1 MGNKRVSRLIIL
13 MGIVLAFI
21 CLLNPAFSQSEKRHT
36 ISGHIKDSSSGEA
49 LIGASIYVEQ
59 LKAGCSSNTYGFYSL
74 TLPEG
79 SHDLVIRMVGYSPK
93 REQINLY
100 KDQINDFELSVEPIK
115 THNIVVTAESAHD
128 NIKIPEMSSFKLMPS
143 QYKTIPVIMGEQD
156 LLKTIQLMPGIQ
168 AAAEGNTG
176 FFVRGGGAD
185 QNLILLDE
193 ATVYN
198 ASHLMG
204 FFSVFNTDAVKDVV
218 LTKGAGSAEYGGR
231 LSSVLD
237 IKMKEGNLRNFD
249 GSAGV
254 GLVAAHG
261 FIEGP
266 IKNDKSSFFISGRR
280 TYFDLFLRGSKKESV
295 RKSELYFYDLN
306 AKSNYQ
312 IGAKD
317 RIYLS
322 GYFGKDV
329 LGYKGEFGIDWGN
342 STATIRWNHLY
353 GHKFF
358 SNTTLIFSL
367 FKYNVGITEGND
379 LVNIYSSIKNYSL
392 KEDFQY
398 FADSKNTIKFGVHA
412 FYHTFVPGEIKANDG
427 GSINELLLKKKY
439 AVENAYYLN
448 HEWKISNIFQL
459 NYGLRYSG
467 FAALGPGEDYI
478 FDQQGNPI
486 VTNTYE
492 SGRLIKYYGGLEP
505 RLTANYL
512 LTETSSIKTS
522 YSRNRQY
529 LHLISTSTTTT
540 PFDLWHPS
548 TKIVKPGIA
557 DQFAIGYFRDLAD
570 GKYEMSTEL
579 YYKDMRNQVDLKNG
593 ANIFFNQYVESQLV
607 FGKARSY
614 GIELYIKKKYGRLNG
629 WLGYTLSKTQNKF
642 AAVNDGDW
650 YNARQD
656 RTHDISLVG
665 LYDLTAGWNFTA
677 SWVYMT
683 GNAVT
688 FPYGKYGVDGHI
700 INLYSDRNGYRM
712 PNYHRLDIGFT
723 WKGQVSSWN
732 FSLYNAY
739 GRKNAYAISFRE
751 DKDDPTKTQAVKIAL
766 FSFFPS
772 ITYNRDF

>member
-1 MGNKRVSRLIIL
+1 LGKRIVRMIIIPIGIL
-13 MGIVLAFI
+13 WIAACLSNIVLAQ
-21 CLLNPAFSQSEKRHT
+21 SQNKYT
-36 ISGHIKDSSSGEA
+36 ISGQIKDASSGEA
-49 LIGASIYVEQ
+49 LIGASIYVEK

-79 SHDLVIRMVGYSPK
+79 GHDIVIRMMGYSSVK
-93 REQINLY
+93 THIDFVGDI
-100 KDQINDFELSVEPIK
+100 KKDFELKVEPITTK
-115 THNIVVTAESAHD
+115 NIVVTAESVHE
-128 NIKIPEMSSFKLMPS
+128 NVKIPEMGSFKLQPS
-143 QYKTIPVIMGEQD
+143 QMKTIPVIMGEQD

-204 FFSVFNTDAVKDVV
+204 FFSVFNSDAIKDVV

-254 GLVAAHG
+254 GLVAAHMQV
-261 FIEGP
+261 EGP
-266 IKNDKSSFFISGRR
+266 LKNDKSSFFLAGRR
-280 TYFDLFLRGSKKESV
+280 TYFDFFLRGSKNKSV

-306 AKSNYQ
+306 AKTNYQ
-312 IGAKD
+312 LGAKD
-317 RIYLS
+317 RLYLS

-329 LGYKGEFGIDWGN
+329 LGYKDEFGIDWGN
-342 STATIRWNHLY
+342 TTATIRWNHLY
-353 GHKFF
+353 NHKLF

-367 FKYNVGITEGND
+367 YKYNVGLTNGND
-379 LVNIYSSIKNYSL
+379 LVNIYSSIKSYSF

-398 FADSKNTIKFGVHA
+398 FADSRNTIKFGVQSS
-412 FYHTFVPGEIKANDG
+412 YYTFVPGEIKASNQ
-427 GSINELLLKKKY
+427 SEINELLLKKKY
-439 AVENAYYLN
+439 ALENAFYLN
-448 HEWKISNIFQL
+448 HEWKLSEFFSV

-467 FAALGPGEDYI
+467 FSVLGPGEDYI
-478 FDQQGNPI
+478 FDNDGNPL
-486 VTNTYE
+486 VANSYK
-492 SGRLIKYYGGLEP
+492 SGKLIKYYGGIEP
-505 RLTANYL
+505 RITLNYI
-512 LTETSSIKTS
+512 LTESSSLKAS

-557 DQFAIGYFRDLAD
+557 DQYAIGYFRDFAD

-579 YYKDMRNQVDLKNG
+579 YYKDLRNQVDLKNG
-593 ANIFFNQYVESQLV
+593 ANIFFNKYVESQLV
-607 FGKARSY
+607 FGKGRSY
-614 GIELYIKKKYGRLNG
+614 GLELYVKKKYGRLTG
-629 WLGYTLSKTQNKF
+629 WLSYTLSKTQNKF
-642 AAVNDGDW
+642 PAINGGDW

-656 RTHDISLVG
+656 RTHDIALVG
-665 LYDLTAGWNFTA
+665 IYDLSRAWTFSAT
-677 SWVYMT
+677 WVYMT

-723 WKGQVSSWN
+723 WKGRQSSWN

-739 GRKNAYAISFRE
+739 GRKNAYAISFRKDE
-751 DKDDPTKTQAVKIAL
+751 DDPTKTQAVRVAL

-772 ITYNRDF
+772 ITYNLEF